1 MCRLLLN
8 SPPNW
13 KFSWV
18 QELEKRS
25 KACHSID
32 ISEYS
37 GNTIKWKFKSLHNC
51 QKYELSFLYIIF
63 PEKFRK
69 TLRWYCFFMR
79 SLRIG
84 ISRNSKSKFTLLN
97 GKFPYLLADYDF
109 EFSLRLKLFFLFLS
123 AEGLSSRLKYW
134 VLYWKY
140 IFRFSIWFWLF
151 LHRFV
156 AVRISFAVYIF
167 LAYCQLTAETLSEAL
182 KGGGGGWGR
191 GVAYLFHLFQPC
203 LMGGGG
209 GLNWEVGLFNLG
221 L

>member
-13 KFSWV
+13 KFSSI
-18 QELEKRS
+18 QELEKLS
-25 KACHSID
+25 KVCHSVD

-37 GNTIKWKFKSLHNC
+37 GNTIKWNFKSLHNC

-69 TLRWYCFFMR
+69 TLKLYCFSMH

-109 EFSLRLKLFFLFLS
+109 EFSLGLKL
-123 AEGLSSRLKYW
+123 Y
-134 VLYWKY
+134 
-140 IFRFSIWFWLF
+140 FSFYFI
-151 LHRFV
+151 R
-156 AVRISFAVYIF
+156 
-167 LAYCQLTAETLSEAL
+167 
-182 KGGGGGWGR
+182 
-191 GVAYLFHLFQPC
+191 
-203 LMGGGG
+203 
-209 GLNWEVGLFNLG
+209 
-221 L
+221 

>member
-140 IFRFSIWFWLF
+140 IFRFSIWSWLF

-156 AVRISFAVYIF
+156 DVGISLPFIYFLHTASWLRKPSVKPSKGAVGV
-167 LAYCQLTAETLSEAL
+167 
-182 KGGGGGWGR
+182 GGELELI
-191 GVAYLFHLFQPC
+191 YFIY
-203 LMGGGG
+203 
-209 GLNWEVGLFNLG
+209 FNHVWWDHV
-221 L
+221 